1 MIVIQR
7 NYLIFW
13 IFINAIAE
21 LVADLVVRSFLGIR
35 RGDGFWEEQFLG
47 NGDLDE
53 ERRSFLGDVGMA
65 ITYRIFLLS

>member
-1 MIVIQR
+1 MM
-7 NYLIFW
+7 
-13 IFINAIAE
+13 
-21 LVADLVVRSFLGIR
+21 G
-35 RGDGFWEEQFLG
+35 RGDGFWKEQFLG